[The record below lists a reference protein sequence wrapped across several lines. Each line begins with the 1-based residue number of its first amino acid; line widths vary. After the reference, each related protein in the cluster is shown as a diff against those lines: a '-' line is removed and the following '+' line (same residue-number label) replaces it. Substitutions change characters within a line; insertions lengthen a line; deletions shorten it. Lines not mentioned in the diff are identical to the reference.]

1 MTPLCAHCGTKQ
13 TPLFEARDENRRGAG
28 TFSYARCARCG
39 LISNATPPADL
50 QPYYA
55 AEYYVIPSAAA
66 MDRLALRENCKIDA
80 IRRFAASGRLLEIGP
95 AFGVFALRAKREGF
109 SVTCIERDARCR
121 DYLEK
126 TVGVQAIGSADPLA
140 AMAQL
145 PFFDVIALW
154 QVIEHLDA
162 PLEFI
167 DAAAA
172 QLAPGGLLALSTPNP
187 DALQFAWMGKSWPH
201 VDAPR
206 HLHLLPA
213 PLLIERAGRQGL
225 QPCLL
230 ESDDAD
236 ARSWN
241 RFGWQRFVMNRMPGR
256 LGTAIGLVAGLAIS
270 LILRPLESRPMRGS
284 TYTLVFRKQLA

>member
-1 MTPLCAHCGTKQ
+1 MQVL
-13 TPLFEARDENRRGAG
+13 LFDACDENRGGAG
-28 TFSYARCARCG
+28 TFSYVRCGRCG

-50 QPYYA
+50 QSYYA
-55 AEYYVIPSAAA
+55 EDYYAIPSAAA
-66 MDRLALRENCKIDA
+66 LERLASRENCKIDA
-80 IRRFAASGRLLEIGP
+80 IKRFTASGRLLEIGP

-121 DYLEK
+121 DFLEQ
-126 TVGVQAIGSADPLA
+126 TVGVQVIGSADTLA
-140 AMAQL
+140 ALAKL
-145 PFFDVIALW
+145 PTFDVIALW

-172 QLAPGGLLALSTPNP
+172 QLAAGGLLALSTPNP
-187 DALQFAWMGKSWPH
+187 DAYQFALMGKSWPH

-213 PLLIERAGRQGL
+213 KLLIERAGQRGL
-225 QPCLL
+225 RPCWL
-230 ESDDAD
+230 ESDDDD

-241 RFGWQRFVMNRMPGR
+241 RFGWQRLIMNRIPGR
-256 LGTAIGLVAGLAIS
+256 IGTAIGLVGGLVLS
-270 LILRPLESRPMRGS
+270 LILRPLESRHMRGS